1 MKNILVTR
9 VEDRAEEMLKVIG
22 REGFTAFC
30 EPLFSV
36 KKIFSGHKITR
47 EISAIIISSLNAC
60 DAVIDFGL
68 PKNVKI
74 FAVGK
79 KSVQKLIEVG
89 FENIEFAPENSAES
103 LLNLIIESEESKSV
117 PMLYFHGSIVSLD
130 FKKALEKLDFKVENI
145 LAYKTQEMPNFSDE
159 LLQFVKNNSFDQ
171 VLLFSQN
178 SARIFFKLA
187 AKNNLLEYFKD
198 AQLLCLS
205 EKILHDVR
213 NYGFTN
219 SATFDQFPILN
230 NFYD

>member
-9 VEDRAEEMLKVIG
+9 AKDRAKEMLKVIEQ
-22 REGFTAFC
+22 EGFTALC

-36 KKIFSGHKITR
+36 KKIFSDQKIPR

-60 DAVIDFGL
+60 DAAIDFGL

-74 FAVGK
+74 FVVGK
-79 KSVQKLIEVG
+79 KSAQKLIEFG
-89 FENIEFAPENSAES
+89 FTNIEFAPKNSAES
-103 LLNLIIESEESKSV
+103 LLNLIIKSESNKSSSI
-117 PMLYFHGSIVSLD
+117 LYFHGSIVSLD
-130 FKKALEKLDFKVENI
+130 FKKELEKLGFKVENI
-145 LAYKTQEMPNFSDE
+145 LAYKTQELTNFSDE
-159 LLQFVKNNSFDQ
+159 LLQFVKNNSFAQ

-178 SARIFFKLA
+178 SAKIFFKLA
-187 AKNNLLEYFKD
+187 AKHNLLEYFKD

>member
-1 MKNILVTR
+1 MVKTL
-9 VEDRAEEMLKVIG
+9 EQ
-22 REGFTAFC
+22 EGFSTFC

-36 KKIFSGHKITR
+36 KKISSGQKIPGK
-47 EISAIIISSLNAC
+47 ISAIIISSSNAC
-60 DAVIDFGL
+60 DAIIDFGL
-68 PKNVKI
+68 PKDVKI

-79 KSVQKLIEVG
+79 KSAQKLIEVG
-89 FENIEFAPENSAES
+89 FKNVEFAPKNSAES
-103 LLNLIIESEESKSV
+103 LLNLIIESEENKST
-117 PMLYFHGSIVSLD
+117 PILYFHGSIVSLD
-130 FKKALEKLDFKVENI
+130 FKKELEKSGFKVENI
-145 LAYKTQEMPNFSDE
+145 LSYETQEMPNFSAE
-159 LLQFVKNNSFDQ
+159 LLQFIKNNSFDQ

-178 SARIFFKLA
+178 SAKIFFKLA
-187 AKNNLLEYFKD
+187 AKHNLLEYFKD